1 MEEHLM
7 TIEELYEFAKKNMDL
22 KMHLCGYRLEQM
34 PGQVLILL
42 I

>member
-7 TIEELYEFAKKNMDL
+7 TIEELYEFAKNMDL

-34 PGQVLILL
+34 PGQVLILP